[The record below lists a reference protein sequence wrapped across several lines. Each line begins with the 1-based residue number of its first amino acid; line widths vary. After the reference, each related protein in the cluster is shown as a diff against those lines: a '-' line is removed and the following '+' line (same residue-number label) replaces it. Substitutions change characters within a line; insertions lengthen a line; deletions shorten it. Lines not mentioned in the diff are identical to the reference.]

1 MIYSIKTTILRLN
14 YEAPIRAV
22 IVPSFMSKAAKL
34 RDLYEFK
41 QTHNLE
47 NRLEKAKE
55 LTRQVLHNAEQEYT

>member
-1 MIYSIKTTILRLN
+1 
-14 YEAPIRAV
+14 
-22 IVPSFMSKAAKL
+22 MSKAAKL